1 MKLLQYFVAF
11 LGFIVGFV
19 IMDGNVNGVFKH
31 NELMGFFSALLFI
44 LSCVIACL

>member
-1 MKLLQYFVAF
+1 MKFLQYFVAF

-19 IMDGNVNGVFKH
+19 IMDGNVNEVFKH